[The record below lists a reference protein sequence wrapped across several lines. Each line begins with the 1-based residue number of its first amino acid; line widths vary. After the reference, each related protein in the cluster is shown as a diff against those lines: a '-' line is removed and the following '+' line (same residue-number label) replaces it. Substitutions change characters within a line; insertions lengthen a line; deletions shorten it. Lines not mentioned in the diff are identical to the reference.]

1 LKSNQQFVLGI
12 KLTGGGQAILPTP
25 YIFWL
30 FEPHHAYRRYSNKK
44 NVYNIIL
51 IPTQT
56 RHNKVE

>member
-1 LKSNQQFVLGI
+1 VLGI